1 MRDVAEWLQALGLSK
16 YADVFNKNEIDFEAL
31 PYLTES
37 MLERLGLPIGPRA
50 KVLAAISELASPRDA
65 GRGVKTTQIGPV
77 EWAARNQQAE
87 RRQITVVFCDIVDS
101 SRLAGRLDP
110 EDLGSVIRAYQR
122 ACEGIIERHGGNVA
136 RYFGDGIMAYFGWP
150 VTHEDAAERA
160 VRAGLE
166 VVEVVKG
173 VATPDP
179 LSVRVGISTGI
190 VLIGEMRAGNPAIPA
205 DAIGETPYLASRL
218 QSIAMPNSVVIA
230 EATSRLLSARFDLE
244 ELGPRN
250 LKGVT
255 EPVSVLRVRGV
266 QDNSRRFRAIQGK
279 PLTSLIGR
287 GEELAFLNQRWRK
300 AKSGEGQIVFVS
312 GIPGIGKSRIVHE
325 LETSIEGEPYCTM
338 HFQCLPHCMQSAL
351 FPIIQ
356 QIKSLGQLT
365 TDDDGHATLDKIGKL
380 ISRATEQVDKTLPLI
395 ADMIG
400 APIES
405 RYPPLALTAQQ
416 IKTQTLLAL
425 AQLLIGIS
433 ARGPVFCVLEDAQW
447 IDPSANE
454 LLDLVAGQIEKANV
468 LLIVTHRPEW
478 QSSSRIYGNASKL
491 TLSRLNRDEAA
502 ELTHLVLRHQAV
514 SPLLLERVVNES
526 DAIPLFVEELA
537 RGVMVERGGSIRHA
551 ADDPNAESS
560 ASWSVPESLRDSLV
574 ARLDRAP
581 QARSV
586 AQMAAVVGREFTYNL
601 LSRISPLIRLELDSA
616 LEHLEQSE
624 IIQRVGSHP
633 FDRYVFKHALLRD
646 AAYES
651 LLRANRRGIHAKVAS
666 AMEYERPEI
675 VAAQPE
681 LLAYHYGL
689 AGNAELAAQYWVL
702 GGQRARSRSANLEA
716 AGQFQRA
723 LEALESLP
731 ETLER
736 KRTKLEI
743 QLSLGLCFIAVR
755 GYSSDETRR
764 SFELAHSLCAEL
776 DEQNKELQA
785 FFGLWGHYWMTA
797 RHDRAIELS
806 ETLLLKAESSREPVA
821 LIVGHRSLGCTL
833 FTQGEFV
840 RARGHLE
847 RAVVLAQQ
855 AAIDVSN
862 LSYAVDPRIAA
873 QLVLAWDLW
882 ILGYPGQALHLTL
895 QALALSVERGEPYG
909 VAFAHYVTSAV
920 LLLRGEPKEALL
932 HAEESFSVSR
942 EHRINLYES
951 FSQFGRGCA
960 LGMMGQRE
968 RAISDIRQGIEA
980 ARRSDLRYMRSFML
994 GSLATVQAD
1003 TGDPETAMSTL
1014 NEAFEHTNNVAGRA
1028 WEAELYRLRGDILL
1042 LGGSDAMEMAERSYR
1057 DAIGVARRQHAHSLE
1072 LRATTSLARVLQGR
1086 HRNDEAFEL
1095 LTPTYT
1101 WFVEGF
1107 DTVDLREAKV
1117 LLSELRPG
1125 GPFA

>member
-1 MRDVAEWLQALGLSK
+1 MRDVAEWLQALGLPK
-16 YADVFNKNEIDFEAL
+16 YADVFNKNEIDFAAL
-31 PYLTES
+31 PHLTES

-50 KVLAAISELASPRDA
+50 KVLAAISQLALPQATDRS
-65 GRGVKTTQIGPV
+65 VKTTQSGPV
-77 EWAARNQQAE
+77 ELAAQHQAE
-87 RRQITVVFCDIVDS
+87 RRQITVVFCDIVNS

-110 EDLGSVIRAYQR
+110 EDFGSVIREYQR
-122 ACEGIIERHGGNVA
+122 ACQGIIERHGGNIA

-166 VVEVVKG
+166 VVGAVKSI
-173 VATPDP
+173 ATPDP

-190 VLIGEMRAGNPAIPA
+190 VLIGETRAGNPAIPA

-218 QSIAMPNSVVIA
+218 QSIATPNSVVIA
-230 EATSRLLSARFDLE
+230 EATSRLLSARFDME

-250 LKGVT
+250 LKGVR
-255 EPVSVLRVRGV
+255 EPVRVLRVRGV
-266 QDNSRRFRAIQGK
+266 QDYSRRFRAITGK

-287 GEELAFLNQRWRK
+287 GEELAFLNRRWRK

-325 LETSIEGEPYCTM
+325 LETSIDGEPYCTL
-338 HFQCLPHCMQSAL
+338 HFQCLPHCMESPL
-351 FPIIQ
+351 FPVIQ
-356 QIKSLGQLT
+356 QIKSLGHLT
-365 TDDDGHATLDKIGKL
+365 TEDDGDTTLDKIGKL
-380 ISRATEQVDKTLPLI
+380 ISQATEQVDKTLPLI

-400 APIES
+400 ARIGT

-416 IKTQTLLAL
+416 KKTQTLLAL
-425 AQLLIGIS
+425 AQLLIDLS

-447 IDPSANE
+447 IDPSTKE

-468 LLIVTHRPEW
+468 LLVVTHRPEW
-478 QSSSRIYGNASKL
+478 QSPARSHANVSKL
-491 TLSRLNRDEAA
+491 ALSRLSRDEAA
-502 ELTHLVLRHQAV
+502 ELTHLALGHQAI
-514 SPLLLERVVNES
+514 SPLLLERIVNES
-526 DAIPLFVEELA
+526 DAVPLFVEELA
-537 RGVMVERGGSIRHA
+537 RGVMVEGAGSIWHA
-551 ADDPNAESS
+551 ADDPNSESS

-586 AQMAAVVGREFTYNL
+586 AQMAAVVGREFTYSL
-601 LSRISPLIRLELDSA
+601 LNRISPLIGLELNSA

-666 AMEYERPEI
+666 AIEQARPEI
-675 VAAQPE
+675 VVDQPE

-689 AGNAELAAQYWVL
+689 AGNAELAAQHWVS

-716 AGQFQRA
+716 AGQFQKA

-731 ETLER
+731 ETRER

-743 QLSLGLCFIAVR
+743 QLSLGLCLTAVR

-764 SFELAHSLCAEL
+764 AFELAHNLCAEL
-776 DEQNKELQA
+776 GEQSRELEA

-806 ETLLLKAESSREPVA
+806 EKLLRTAESSREPLA

-833 FTQGEFV
+833 FTQGEFIQ
-840 RARGHLE
+840 ARGHLE
-847 RAVVLAQQ
+847 RAIVLAQQ
-855 AAIDVSN
+855 GAIDASS
-862 LSYAVDPRIAA
+862 LSHAVVDPRIAA
-873 QLVLAWDLW
+873 QLVLAWNLW
-882 ILGYPGQALHLTL
+882 ILGYSGQALHLAL
-895 QALALSVERGEPYG
+895 QALALSAERREPYG
-909 VAFAHYVTSAV
+909 VAFSHYVTSAV
-920 LLLRGEPKEALL
+920 RLLRGEPNEALL
-932 HAEESFSVSR
+932 HAEESFVVSR
-942 EHRINLYES
+942 EHRINLYEC

-960 LGMMGQRE
+960 LGMMGQKE
-968 RAISDIRQGIEA
+968 RAISDIRQGIAA
-980 ARRSDLRYMRSFML
+980 ARRSGLRYMRAFML
-994 GSLATVQAD
+994 GSLATIEAD
-1003 TGDPETAMSTL
+1003 TGNPEAAMSTID
-1014 NEAFEHTNNVAGRA
+1014 EAFEHTNDVAGRA

-1042 LGGSDAMEMAERSYR
+1042 LDGSKAMELAERSYR
-1057 DAIGVARRQHAHSLE
+1057 DAIGVARRQHARSLE
-1072 LRATTSLARVLQGR
+1072 LRATTSLARVLRDR

-1095 LTPTYT
+1095 LTPAYA
-1101 WFVEGF
+1101 WFVEGL
-1107 DTVDLREAKV
+1107 DTVDLREARA
-1117 LLSELRPG
+1117 LLNELGPG
-1125 GPFA
+1125 RPFA